1 MSTYFRVILLKR
13 LRSTINGES
22 GKSLQTPQGFGKS
35 FVTVTLLAN
44 IMISKC
50 VCIPFVQESQWPS
63 ACNTPCQS
71 LLLNYRS
78 CPESWQSRPDLKPGT
93 VRSPRRLHPVSEAW
107 GPAVQTRWSSQQISL
122 KVFWTL
128 HETSRRKEK
137 VAGDRRAA
145 SRQTSPWHTLSFAS
159 ECRTLSLI
167 VPFWLLVMGII
178 FGSREY
184 VNQTDAAG
192 K

>member
-1 MSTYFRVILLKR
+1 MFCNTIATSSIKENIMKR
-13 LRSTINGES
+13 LRSQNVS
-22 GKSLQTPQGFGKS
+22 
-35 FVTVTLLAN
+35 
-44 IMISKC
+44 
-50 VCIPFVQESQWPS
+50 IPFVQESQWPS

-71 LLLNYRS
+71 LLLNYWS

-93 VRSPRRLHPVSEAW
+93 ARSPRRPHPVSEAW

-122 KVFWTL
+122 KVFWTPN
-128 HETSRRKEK
+128 ETSRRKEK

-145 SRQTSPWHTLSFAS
+145 SRQTSPRHTLSFAS
-159 ECRTLSLI
+159 KCRTLSLTAE

-178 FGSREY
+178 FGSTEY